1 MREKQD
7 KQNVIAKILRKAL
20 RILGREP
27 ELPEDPYAH
36 VRVPKKPRLPG
47 RSAQAVL
54 DLPED

>member
-1 MREKQD
+1 MREKPE
-7 KQNVIAKILRKAL
+7 KQNFVAKIVRKVV
-20 RILGREP
+20 RFLGREP
-27 ELPEDPYAH
+27 ELPEDPYAY